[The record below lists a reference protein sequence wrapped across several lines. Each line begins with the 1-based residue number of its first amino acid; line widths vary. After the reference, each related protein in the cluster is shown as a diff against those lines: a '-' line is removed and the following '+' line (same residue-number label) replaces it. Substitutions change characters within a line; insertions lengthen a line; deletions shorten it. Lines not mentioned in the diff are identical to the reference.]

1 MNAHGAANGGT
12 EDMMPTALALQC
24 TTERFDYRSEL
35 PEDANAGNRFY
46 GRDLAEWLAGALDAA
61 GHPATFFDED
71 WGWLVTAAAG
81 AAAPFQ
87 IAIYNLAEHGEGG
100 RPGIGEWGIRL
111 QAFERRKMLGLL
123 ARNVAVDV
131 PAALERAVRGA
142 FTSAGIA
149 LEPWA
154 DGPS

>member
-1 MNAHGAANGGT
+1 MNEAATRGK
-12 EDMMPTALALQC
+12 EDAMPTPLCVQFA
-24 TTERFDYRSEL
+24 TERFDYRSDL

-46 GRDLAEWLAGALDAA
+46 GRDVAEWLATALDSS

-100 RPGIGEWGIRL
+100 RPGIGAWGIRVT
-111 QAFERRKMLGLL
+111 AFERRKWLGVL
-123 ARNVAVDV
+123 ARNVDVDV
-131 PAALERAVRGA
+131 PSALERAVRGA
-142 FTSAGIA
+142 FAAAGITV
-149 LEPWA
+149 EPWA